1 MHARVERMRATR
13 RRDRRRDRRR
23 RRSTFAVAFAFAPR
37 ARPPNARRRRA
48 ARDRMSNGA
57 IETRRGKQRTRGVDA
72 DETRRREDARGADAR
87 ADDGAI
93 TRSREKIMCV

>member
-1 MHARVERMRATR
+1 MNARAR
-13 RRDRRRDRRR
+13 RTNARDAAS
-23 RRSTFAVAFAFAPR
+23 RSTSRSTSTSFDVR
-37 ARPPNARRRRA
+37 VRVRVRA
-48 ARDRMSNGA
+48 ARASAERSPSTRRARSNGA

-87 ADDGAI
+87 DDDGAI